1 MIVVWRITTR
11 CNLACPFCAYD
22 RRLPFDRLQVDA
34 SKILAF
40 CETLAAYQRTSGDPV
55 LVSWLGGEPLLLPE
69 LPELT
74 RHATS
79 LGLRVSATTNGT
91 TLRSSGLRQHILDH
105 YAELTVSLDAPDA
118 MHDSLRG
125 WHGGFA
131 SLQETIPQLSAA
143 RLAQNRPLKLRL
155 NTVLLRS
162 TISQFSMLARTAA
175 SWGVDE
181 LTFNTLGGRDRPEFF
196 PQNRPTPA
204 QLADFAQQLPALRAE
219 LGPGGL
225 RIAGSS
231 AYLDRLQA
239 SARNEL
245 RAIMH
250 CGPGEQFLFID
261 ELGRVSPCSFTSDT
275 LGIPLADLDSPEKI
289 SALPSA
295 FASHRRSFAP
305 SVCSDCPS
313 THVFEKFIPPAA

>member
-22 RRLPFDRLQVDA
+22 RRLPFTRRQVEA
-34 SKILAF
+34 SKIRTF
-40 CETLAAYQRTSGDPV
+40 CETLAAYQRTSGDRV
-55 LVSWLGGEPLLLPE
+55 LVSWIGGEPLLLPE

-74 RHATS
+74 RYATS
-79 LGLRVSATTNGT
+79 LGLRVSATTNGSA
-91 TLRSSGLRQHILDH
+91 LRSPVLRQHILDH

-118 MHDSLRG
+118 THDALRG

-143 RLAQNRPLKLRL
+143 RVAQNRLLKLRL

-162 TISQFSMLARTAA
+162 TISLFATLARTAA

-196 PQNRPTPA
+196 SQNRPTPA
-204 QLADFAQQLPALRAE
+204 QLADFARQLHPLRTE
-219 LGPGGL
+219 LSPRGL

-239 SARNEL
+239 SARNES
-245 RAIMH
+245 RPITH

-261 ELGRVSPCSFTSDT
+261 EHDRVSPCSFTSDT
-275 LGIPLADLDSPEKI
+275 LGIPLADLNSLEKI
-289 SALPSA
+289 AALPGI
-295 FASHRRSFAP
+295 FAASQRSLAP

-313 THVFEKFIPPAA
+313 THVFEKFISPAA